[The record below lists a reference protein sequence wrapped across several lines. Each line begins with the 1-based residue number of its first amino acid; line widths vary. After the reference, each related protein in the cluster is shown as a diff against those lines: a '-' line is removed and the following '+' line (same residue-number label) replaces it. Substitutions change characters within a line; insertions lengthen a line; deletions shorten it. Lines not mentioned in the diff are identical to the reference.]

1 MIRDIVIL
9 VELFAYLY
17 CLAQLFGHKLKVSI
31 HLVVFVILDMFLMV
45 GINRYGFPPY
55 LSSLTYIGMFLYGL
69 LYYEESVKITLVN
82 CFLAAGILAVLQLF
96 MFLPLYYLFFTRFR
110 QGDVNELL
118 INVGCFILIALC
130 SYKINFKKLSNFI
143 TKRNKIIVGVSL
155 CVLCG
160 LGVNFYQMV
169 NEGKIASSA
178 YIQIVYFSLIFIFTI
193 FEWQKSRM
201 DVEKKKMQLEM
212 NQLYYD
218 AYNQLITLV
227 RERQHDMK
235 SHINA
240 IMGMIYTT
248 DNYDDLVEKQK
259 EYCGY
264 VIEQNE
270 KTKLVLATGNPLI
283 SGFLYSKMQET
294 EKYGIELE
302 YHIEK
307 KKTEIPIPEYELIEI
322 MGILFD
328 NAIEALSKADEAIDN
343 ISSGHENAAKK
354 ICFSLKEAE
363 KCIELIVSNTSHCFG
378 EDITEHF
385 FEAGYSSKGKGRG
398 IGLSKLKRMVH
409 ERKGEIV
416 VSNEPYEGI
425 NYLVFTI
432 KIPTC

>member
-82 CFLAAGILAVLQLF
+82 CFLAAVMLSILQLLVY
-96 MFLPLYYLFFTRFR
+96 LPLYYIFFMNY
-110 QGDVNELL
+110 GHGALNELL
-118 INVGCFILIALC
+118 INAGCLLLVILFSHML
-130 SYKINFKKLSNFI
+130 KIKKLSDFVI
-143 TKRNKIIVGVSL
+143 ERNKLIVGVSIL
-155 CVLCG
+155 ILCG
-160 LGVNFYQMV
+160 VSFNLFQMKDEGRILKEVYIQMV
-169 NEGKIASSA
+169 
-178 YIQIVYFSLIFIFTI
+178 YFIIIFLFVIY
-193 FEWQKSRM
+193 EWQKTKA
-201 DVEKKKMQLEM
+201 DAEKKKMQLEM

-343 ISSGHENAAKK
+343 ISSGHEKAAKK

-363 KCIELIVSNTSHCFG
+363 KCIELIVSNTSYCFG

-425 NYLVFTI
+425 NYLAFTV
-432 KIPTC
+432 KIPIC

>member
-82 CFLAAGILAVLQLF
+82 CFLAAVMLSILQLLVY
-96 MFLPLYYLFFTRFR
+96 LPLYYIFFMNY
-110 QGDVNELL
+110 GHGALNELL
-118 INVGCFILIALC
+118 INAGCLLLVILFSHML
-130 SYKINFKKLSNFI
+130 KIKKLSDFVI
-143 TKRNKIIVGVSL
+143 ERNKLIVGVSIFL
-155 CVLCG
+155 L
-160 LGVNFYQMV
+160 
-169 NEGKIASSA
+169 IALI
-178 YIQIVYFSLIFIFTI
+178 IQIFQMKSEGDIWGKVYVQVVFFFFLFLFVIY
-193 FEWQKSRM
+193 EWQKTKADAER
-201 DVEKKKMQLEM
+201 KMAQLEM
-212 NQLYYD
+212 NRLYYD
-218 AYNQLITLV
+218 AYEQLVVLV

-294 EKYGIELE
+294 EKKGIVLD
-302 YHIEK
+302 YHIGIT
-307 KKTEIPIPEYELIEI
+307 KTDMVIPEYELIEI

-328 NAIEALSKADEAIDN
+328 NAIEAFSKISEDIGAKRLDSGEAV
-343 ISSGHENAAKK
+343 KK
-354 ICFSLKEAE
+354 IFFSLKEVGQN
-363 KCIELIVSNTSHCFG
+363 IELIVANTSQCLN

-425 NYLVFTI
+425 NYLAFTV